1 MSDSLGRQLEEEKEK
16 VTKLREDMDAI
27 KKKNVEEKQRSERIA
42 QGQRDALE
50 RDMKEKMENSEHE
63 VWLHIHD

>member
-16 VTKLREDMDAI
+16 VTKLREETEAM
-27 KKKNVEEKQRSERIA
+27 KKKTVEEKQRAVRIA

-50 RDMKEKMENSEHE
+50 KEMKGKMESSELE
-63 VWLHIHD
+63 V